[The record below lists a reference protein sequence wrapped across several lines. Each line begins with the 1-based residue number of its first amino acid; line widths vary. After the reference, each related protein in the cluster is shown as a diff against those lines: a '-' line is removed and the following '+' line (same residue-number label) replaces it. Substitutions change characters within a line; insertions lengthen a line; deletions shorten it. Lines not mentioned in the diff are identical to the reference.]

1 MTDADAVLPD
11 DVALCHELIRRQA
24 AALEQAERRVEQLER
39 VLERLPRLASNRRH
53 ELLPD
58 IRRERHLGLRHGVPS
73 YRPHALMP

>member
-39 VLERLPRLASNRRH
+39 VL
-53 ELLPD
+53 
-58 IRRERHLGLRHGVPS
+58 
-73 YRPHALMP
+73 